1 VNTDNGDLS
10 RDVVVP
16 MLCTDLSSLF
26 LAGKPNGSDAVE
38 VGPVVVHSTSGAGAI
53 ESELVLPAETEA
65 VAKAI
70 EGRQR
75 AFQHGRACAR
85 MGLRRLG
92 LADSP
97 IVRRQNRSPA
107 FPDGVT
113 GSITHTTGFVAAAV
127 AQLVGHVYLG
137 IDAERIERTGPD
149 VSRRILNSREL
160 ERVDGLPEP
169 QRSRSIMAI
178 FSAKEALYK
187 AQHQF
192 TRSWLGFDDV
202 EAVAVVG
209 GWEMGPAT
217 SYAAETTIRWPAQVK
232 QRFTDGLVVSAAVC
246 AKQI

>member
-1 VNTDNGDLS
+1 VNTDNGARS

-26 LAGKPNGSDAVE
+26 VAGTPNESQAVE
-38 VGPVVVHSTSGAGAI
+38 VGPVVVYSTSGAGAI
-53 ESELVLPAETEA
+53 DSQLVFPAETES

-92 LADSP
+92 LADAP
-97 IVRRQNRSPA
+97 IVRRQDRSPA
-107 FPDGVT
+107 FSDGVT
-113 GSITHTTGFVAAAV
+113 GSITHTNGFVAAAV
-127 AQLVGHVYLG
+127 AQLVGHAYIG
-137 IDAERIERTGPD
+137 IDAERLERTGPD
-149 VSRRILNSREL
+149 VSRRILNTL
-160 ERVDGLPEP
+160 EHQRVDGLPEP
-169 QRSRSIMAI
+169 QRSRTIMAI

-192 TRSWLGFDDV
+192 TRSWLGFEDV

-217 SYAAETTIRWPAQVK
+217 NYAAQTTIRWPAQIR
-232 QRFTDGLVVSAAVC
+232 QHFTDGLVVSAAVC
-246 AKQI
+246 AKKT